1 MKKTCVTTDLRIF
14 PMYIKTLGFASYAIE
29 VVKCEGFLLLWPIL
43 HSGILHRVGFQ
54 MLATL

>member
-1 MKKTCVTTDLRIF
+1 MCNDRSAYISHVHKTF
-14 PMYIKTLGFASYAIE
+14 GFASYVIE

-43 HSGILHRVGFQ
+43 HSDILHRGGFQ